1 MGARR
6 TARERALQAL
16 FQLDGEPAAT
26 TAGGALESAW
36 GASDDE
42 GPKDP
47 AAHSFALEI
56 VEGVRAKLTE
66 IDPLLEQHSHNW
78 RLDRMARVDRNVLR
92 LGVFELQYCADIPRK
107 VTINEGI
114 ELAKKFGNEESAS
127 FINGLLDR
135 VAVAVNKA

>member
-26 TAGGALESAW
+26 TSGSALDSAW
-36 GASDDE
+36 NASDDE
-42 GPKDP
+42 GPGDP

-78 RLDRMARVDRNVLR
+78 RLDRMSRVDRNVLR
-92 LGVFELQYCADIPRK
+92 LGAWELKYRDDIPRK
-107 VTINEGI
+107 VTLNEAV
-114 ELAKKFGNEESAS
+114 ELGKKFGNEESS
-127 FINGLLDR
+127 GFINGLLDKI
-135 VAVAVNKA
+135 ATTLDKA